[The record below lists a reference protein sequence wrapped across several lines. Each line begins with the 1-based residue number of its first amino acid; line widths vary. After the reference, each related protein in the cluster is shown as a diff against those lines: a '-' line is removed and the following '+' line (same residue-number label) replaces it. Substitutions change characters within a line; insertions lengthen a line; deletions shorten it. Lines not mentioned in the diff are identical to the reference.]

1 MAKLVQC
8 PLCGRMNSEENTLCS
23 NCGLKISAKKES
35 KLFKGKFEEKIL
47 KSSTV
52 AKLKQKFSLE
62 FLRPNETK
70 LFLFISLVFTSLF
83 LHMLVKNKIIFS
95 VVFYPSLYC
104 FTCYWVS
111 KPKINW
117 KTFLLE
123 FFSFL
128 VIFFLIFSLI

>member
-1 MAKLVQC
+1 MEKLVNC
-8 PLCGRMNSEENTLCS
+8 PRCGRMNTAENLICS
-23 NCGLKISAKKES
+23 NCGLVFSTKKEFPIS
-35 KLFKGKFEEKIL
+35 KEKIKEGIESFIL
-47 KSSTV
+47 TKT
-52 AKLKQKFSLE
+52 KQKFSLE

-123 FFSFL
+123 FFLLLLLFT
-128 VIFFLIFSLI
+128 VIFSLI